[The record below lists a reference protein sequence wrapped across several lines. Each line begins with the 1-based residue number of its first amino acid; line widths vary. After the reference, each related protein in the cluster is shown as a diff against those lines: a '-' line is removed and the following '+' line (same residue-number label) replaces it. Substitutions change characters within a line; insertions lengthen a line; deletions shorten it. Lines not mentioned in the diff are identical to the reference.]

1 MKQQR
6 FDQTMKIRTDAR
18 MLRWVEQLAAECGRT
33 PSAFLRDLIFYLR
46 LTKAGG
52 IICAAL
58 VDQDVHYRPIPSYI
72 EDQPIVK
79 PIFPWAHMYETAN
92 TNTVEVNV
100 EVVPTDDDEE
110 DDEDKEN

>member
-1 MKQQR
+1 MKKQR

-18 MLRWVEQLAAECGRT
+18 MLEWVNQLAAECGRT
-33 PSAFLRDLIFYLR
+33 PSAFMRDLIFYLR

-52 IICAAL
+52 ILCAAL

-79 PIFPWAHMYETAN
+79 PIFPWAHAFETA
-92 TNTVEVNV
+92 NTVEVNV
-100 EVVPTDDDEE
+100 EVEDTDTDDEE
-110 DDEDKEN
+110 DKEQ

>member
-1 MKQQR
+1 MKKQR

-18 MLRWVEQLAAECGRT
+18 MLEWVNQLAAECGRT
-33 PSAFLRDLIFYLR
+33 PSAFMRDLIFYLR

-52 IICAAL
+52 ILCAAL

-79 PIFPWAHMYETAN
+79 PIFPWAHMFDDTA
-92 TNTVEVNV
+92 NTVEVNIEV
-100 EVVPTDDDEE
+100 EDTDTDDEE
-110 DDEDKEN
+110 DKEQ